1 MELLHTQFMDIQ
13 ENVTRLLA
21 NLAADAECATTL
33 LRSPEELDKISKLL
47 MSPQQNVQRNVAHIM
62 CNLANVKGQTDTLGR
77 LPGLLP
83 TLIHLLGSPSP
94 QVTRYLPLLIF
105 RLENRLASPFSS
117 AAVLPPTIGRSFI
130 PQLME
135 LQQSFAF

>member
-1 MELLHTQFMDIQ
+1 MGVSIELLHTQFIDIQ

-21 NLAADAECATTL
+21 NLASDSECATIL

-47 MSPQQNVQRNVAHIM
+47 LSPQPNIQRCVAQLM

-83 TLIHLLGSPSP
+83 TLIHLLSSPSP
-94 QVTRYLPLLIF
+94 QVMCYFPRP
-105 RLENRLASPFSS
+105 N
-117 AAVLPPTIGRSFI
+117 PP
-130 PQLME
+130 
-135 LQQSFAF
+135 